1 MKSVDIRRQGRCPFS
16 GRMIALGVLLAL
28 ILGWLLYTVPIN
40 KEISFTYEG
49 VEWDFKTNE
58 LIDSADITMEGTISY
73 YLFQPDHFSGTLE
86 VEGFVPCTS
95 AGTPVQEERRLPVS
109 FDLNVYP
116 HVMKANLY
124 GKLCGLQRKS
134 DGRKIGR
141 LVMPPDF
148 PDSVLLSIPGENVR
162 YIAAPAKDAAEAC
175 EIWERTHGVSY
186 LSQSKENPS

>member
-1 MKSVDIRRQGRCPFS
+1 MKSAETREKTGREFP
-16 GRMIALGVLLAL
+16 GRMIVFVILLAL
-28 ILGWLLYTVPIN
+28 ILGWLLYTVPIK

-49 VEWDFKTNE
+49 VEWDFNTNE
-58 LIDSADITMEGTISY
+58 IIGSADITMEGTISY

-95 AGTPVQEERRLPVS
+95 AGTPVQEECRLPVS
-109 FDLNVYP
+109 FDLKVYP

-141 LVMPPDF
+141 FVMPPDF
-148 PDSVLLSIPGENVR
+148 PDTVLFSLPGENVR

-175 EIWERTHGVSY
+175 GIWERTHGVSY